1 MKISGALLFLA
12 GSIAF
17 MGIIT
22 AETFYP
28 LVYTTFTNEISDLGS
43 TRPPKSLSF
52 EPSATLFNSS
62 MFLTGICILPA
73 TFFQHRHFKK
83 LLFTIP
89 LALFGLGLVGIGIF
103 PGNVSPCHGMSSM
116 LVFLSGGIAAITS
129 FKIALAPFKYFG
141 IVFGSIALMVWVIA
155 MFFPSFLI
163 SSIGMGGT
171 ERWVGYPL
179 MLWVTGLGGYLMNK
193 NE

>member
-1 MKISGALLFLA
+1 
-12 GSIAF
+12 

-89 LALFGLGLVGIGIF
+89 LALFSLGLVGIGIF
-103 PGNVSPCHGMSSM
+103 PGNVSPYHGMSSM